1 MNNFG
6 PSIGALKPPKLQVI
20 PKLAAAPKTIKMPAP
35 KIAAIHVSKSANGGM
50 IVQHHM
56 THGPKP
62 IPFVFSNPARGLAH
76 LKRVQANEWRMPDR
90 DPATNIDKSLNL
102 DS

>member
-1 MNNFG
+1 M
-6 PSIGALKPPKLQVI
+6 PKAQVLPKPPAM
-20 PKLAAAPKTIKMPAP
+20 PKPLKVPAP

-56 THGPKP
+56 SHGPKTV
-62 IPFVFSNPARGLAH
+62 PFVFSNPSRGLAH

-90 DPATNIDKSLNL
+90 DPATNIDKSLNI
-102 DS
+102 DSGQGSSTW